1 MPAITEQLFECLS
14 HIQTPGNFYTTGSID
29 AFPPIL
35 EVDGVGRIAL
45 PLLPEQAEL
54 LIAAAER
61 APYGKGRETLID
73 TEVRR
78 TWQIDA
84 GQIKLS
90 GKHWQS
96 QLDAIVGQ
104 ASAGLGVAGEV
115 RAELYKLLVYD
126 AGSFFV
132 GHRDTEKSAGMFATL
147 VIVLPSLYKGG
158 ELRISHR
165 QEEVTLDLYRKEP
178 SEIAFAAFYADCRH
192 EVLPVSEGCRL
203 TLIYNLVRP
212 DTKAPLP
219 QPPDYRRQQAQ
230 AASLLRD
237 WATSLTTKSDREL
250 PEKLIYP
257 LEHAYTQAE
266 LGFDA
271 LKNADAALAEV
282 LAEAAR
288 QADCEIYLALVTMEE
303 SGSAEAVYTGSGRG
317 RYWDDDDFE
326 YEIGEVCDR
335 YEKVS
340 KWRSIDGS
348 QPQLPVLPFSAD
360 EFCPPEAFEQ
370 IEACDIEFQEAT
382 GNEGA
387 SFERTYQSAA
397 LVIWPR
403 AGRLA
408 IINQAGVKAALNQL
422 IELCGQW
429 EIDGKRHDSD
439 IRRNAH
445 TLAGFMLRDWLP
457 DCFRSQGYGSTTV
470 VRDFLNI
477 LLRLQDSELIDRLW
491 SIIAE
496 RGFYNKEDCSELVRA
511 SELLPWAS
519 VVRRLENTI
528 KIGGYKGLEA
538 GAALLA
544 AFYRSKPE
552 IAHSLLAAAEIL
564 FHVLPG
570 DAKRFPQ
577 LQPWE
582 IERLK
587 ITPETVVDV
596 LESFSAIEPEL
607 AETTLDYMLKW
618 PTSFP
623 IETLLTPAM
632 LQLTSKPLPVVT
644 RLRVVITS
652 YLQTRIADEPIYPMD
667 WRRNSHVT
675 CRCKDCAELSVFLD
689 NPEEPQWT
697 LKAPEGRRSHVEE
710 MIRRNKCDV
719 DCATLRSQKPYS
731 LVCTKNQASYR
742 RHAEQHRK
750 YRDTL
755 AQITL
760 D

>member
-14 HIQTPGNFYTTGSID
+14 DIQTPGNFYATGSID
-29 AFPPIL
+29 VFPPSL
-35 EVDGVGRIAL
+35 KVDGVGRISL

-61 APYGKGRETLID
+61 APYGKGGETVVD

-84 GQIKLS
+84 GQIKLG
-90 GKHWQS
+90 GKHWPA

-132 GHRDTEKSAGMFATL
+132 GHRDTEKTAGMFATL
-147 VIVLPSLYKGG
+147 VIVLPSLYRGG

-165 QEEVTLDLYRKEP
+165 QEDVTLDLYREDP

-192 EVLPVSEGCRL
+192 EVLPVTEGCRL

-212 DTKAPLP
+212 DTKVPLP

-237 WATSLTTKSDREL
+237 WAASLAKNSDREL
-250 PEKLIYP
+250 PKKLIYP

-282 LAEAAR
+282 LAEAAG

-303 SGSAEAVYTGSGRG
+303 SGSAEPVYTGSGR
-317 RYWDDDDFE
+317 RSYWDDDDFD
-326 YEIGEVCDR
+326 YEIVEVLDR
-335 YEKVS
+335 YETVS
-340 KWRSIDGS
+340 EWRSIDGS

-360 EFCPPEAFEQ
+360 EFCPPEVFEQ
-370 IEACDIEFQEAT
+370 MEACDIEFQEAT

-387 SFERTYQSAA
+387 SFERTYRSAA

-403 AGRLA
+403 AGHLA
-408 IINQAGVKAALNQL
+408 IINQAGAKAALYQL
-422 IELCGQW
+422 TELCEQW
-429 EIDGKRHDSD
+429 ESEGKPHDSD

-457 DCFRSQGYGSTTV
+457 DSFRPQGYSSSTV
-470 VRDFLNI
+470 VRDFLNV
-477 LLRLQDSELIDRLW
+477 LLRLQDSEHIDRLW

-496 RGFYNKEDCSELVRA
+496 RGFYNKEDCAVLVRA

-519 VVRRLENTI
+519 VVRRLESAI
-528 KIGGYKGLEA
+528 KIGGYKALEA
-538 GAALLA
+538 GTALLA
-544 AFYRSKPE
+544 AFCRSKPE
-552 IAHSLLAAAEIL
+552 QAPLLLAPAETL
-564 FHVLPG
+564 YRALPG

-582 IERLK
+582 IQRLK
-587 ITPETVVDV
+587 ITPEMVADI
-596 LESFSAIEPEL
+596 LESFSAIEPVL
-607 AETTLDYMLKW
+607 AEKTLEYMLKW
-618 PTSFP
+618 PNCYN
-623 IETLLTPAM
+623 IETTLTPA
-632 LQLTSKPLPVVT
+632 LLLLTGHPLPVVT
-644 RLRVVITS
+644 RLRAVITS
-652 YLQTRIADEPIYPMD
+652 YLQTRLADEPLQPKD
-667 WRRNSHVT
+667 WRRHSALT
-675 CRCKDCAELSVFLD
+675 CKCKDCAELSAFLD
-689 NPEEPQWT
+689 NTEQSQWT
-697 LKAPEGRRSHVEE
+697 LKAPEARRSHVEE
-710 MIRRNKCDV
+710 IIRRSKSDV
-719 DCATLRSQKPYS
+719 DCATDRSHRPYS

-742 RHAEQHRK
+742 RHAEQHQK

-755 AQITL
+755 AQITV